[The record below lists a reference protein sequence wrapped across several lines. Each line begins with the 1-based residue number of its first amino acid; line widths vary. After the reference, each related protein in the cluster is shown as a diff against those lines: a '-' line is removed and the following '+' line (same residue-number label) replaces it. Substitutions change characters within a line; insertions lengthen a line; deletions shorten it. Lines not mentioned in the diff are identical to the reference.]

1 MNAIVKVFL
10 ILNLM
15 LSAFYCAFQVVLFT
29 SRQDWKTKYLEV
41 KAESQT
47 SQENSDRRE
56 AELSELLETAQDSLA
71 GHKEKLVVLDVTTQE
86 LKSKLE
92 AELSD
97 KKNTQQ
103 ELQEKS
109 ARVTVLE
116 ESVSKR
122 TEELSDV
129 REQLTGAREIAE
141 TSRASSIDLR
151 ELVVVYEKEKGKL
164 RGDLEILQ
172 SKMVVQQDELKKAD
186 RLMARLEERGIEID
200 SLSAGDAIG
209 AEAPINAK
217 VLSVR
222 EDVNVILLSVG
233 KKDQVKEGYQF
244 TIYQGGTYKG
254 KVMVE
259 SVYPNMCSARILD
272 DLMAEAQTIQEG
284 DNASTR
290 IY

>member
-1 MNAIVKVFL
+1 MNAIVKTFL

-47 SQENSDRRE
+47 SQENSDKRE
-56 AELSELLETAQDSLA
+56 AELSELLKTAQESLA
-71 GHKEKLVVLDVTTQE
+71 DHKEKLVVLDVTTQE
-86 LKSKLE
+86 LKSKFE

-172 SKMVVQQDELKKAD
+172 SKMVVQQDELKRAD

-209 AEAPINAK
+209 AETPINAK

>member
-209 AEAPINAK
+209 AETPINAK

>member
-1 MNAIVKVFL
+1 MNAIVKTFL
-10 ILNLM
+10 VLNLL

-29 SRQDWKTKYLEV
+29 SRQDWKTKYMEV
-41 KAESQT
+41 RAESQT
-47 SQENSDRRE
+47 IQENATKRDV
-56 AELSELLETAQDSLA
+56 ELSELLKTAQDSLSDQ
-71 GHKEKLVVLDVTTQE
+71 KEKLIVAEATSQE

-97 KKNTQQ
+97 KKNSQQ
-103 ELQEKS
+103 ELNEKR
-109 ARVTVLE
+109 ARVTMLE

-129 REQLTGAREIAE
+129 REQLSGARESAE
-141 TSRASSIDLR
+141 TARTNLIDLR

-172 SKMVVQQDELKKAD
+172 SKMVTQQEELKKAS
-186 RLMARLEERGIEID
+186 RLMASLEERGIDID
-200 SLSAGDAIG
+200 GVSAGDAG
-209 AEAPINAK
+209 SEAPINAK

-222 EDVNVILLSVG
+222 EDVNVVLLSVG

-259 SVYPNMCSARILD
+259 SVYPNMSSARILRN
-272 DLMAEAQTIQEG
+272 LMADAETIQEG

>member
-47 SQENSDRRE
+47 SQENSDKRE

-209 AEAPINAK
+209 AETPINAK